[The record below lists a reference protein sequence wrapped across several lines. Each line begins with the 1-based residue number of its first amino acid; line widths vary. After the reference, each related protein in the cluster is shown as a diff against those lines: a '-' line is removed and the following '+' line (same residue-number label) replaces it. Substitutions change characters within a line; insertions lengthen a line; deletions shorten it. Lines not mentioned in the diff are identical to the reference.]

1 MKELSKN
8 FIERQDWFCYYGIN
22 TIDSSIGVLDHCNGN
37 KELRYSQIL
46 ELMSKEEIENLRQYS
61 IKNLM
66 HIIGNTRV
74 NEENRNKIIQIIS

>member
-37 KELRYSQIL
+37 K
-46 ELMSKEEIENLRQYS
+46 
-61 IKNLM
+61 
-66 HIIGNTRV
+66 
-74 NEENRNKIIQIIS
+74 